1 MKGDQIDTPLLP
13 EKLPSKSPVLLGLTY
28 KQLHLNRKDNS
39 YLTNSFL
46 DYLARVCKEQS
57 LVVSKSRDG
66 FTKKVLHS
74 LRKQYPQNTII
85 SYLNINSIRNKFN
98 VLKLLVSDSVD
109 VLCIV
114 EPRLVVL

>member
-74 LRKQYPQNTII
+74 LRKQSFLT
-85 SYLNINSIRNKFN
+85 
-98 VLKLLVSDSVD
+98 
-109 VLCIV
+109 
-114 EPRLVVL
+114 